1 MTKSEREEIRAAI
14 NAQMAG
20 IRENLA
26 AHKESSKPV
35 EPDNA
40 IGRLTRMEAI
50 GARHISEA
58 SLDNAS
64 ARLGRLENAL
74 KRLDTDDYGICSV
87 CEEDIPFKRLMLVP
101 ESTRCVSCAES

>member
-1 MTKSEREEIRAAI
+1 MTEIEREEIRKAI
-14 NAQMAG
+14 ASQMAE

-50 GARHISEA
+50 NAKHISEA
-58 SLDNAS
+58 TLENAR
-64 ARLGRLENAL
+64 ARLARLENAL
-74 KRLDTDDYGICSV
+74 KRLDTDDYGICSM
-87 CEEDIPFKRLMLVP
+87 CDEEIPFKRLMLVP
-101 ESTRCVSCAES
+101 ESTRCVSCAS